1 MTFTSGTQANQ
12 IMCLTLVDKIE
23 LSKYT
28 IFRII
33 TDFYMKQ
40 PSNSISAWWL
50 AKNYDLKNF
59 LMMHASPLNHSNLI
73 CAHGWN
79 GEYRIF
85 ERNFNS
91 CTRFQ
96 RMILHLLSLE
106 ITTTSYWTRTSA
118 LGKLPHL
125 PKKEMF
131 NFMRKWWCGFCIIS
145 NQEQIQ
151 RYRVIHG
158 KVW

>member
-1 MTFTSGTQANQ
+1 MDKFSSNHVLRQVWKFDSKGHLNSEQICKGIDFPKLQRKSMSSQICSEIKWPLLQDMIRNNQANQ

-59 LMMHASPLNHSNLI
+59 LIDSCFTIKSFKFNLCTWLERWVSN
-73 CAHGWN
+73 
-79 GEYRIF
+79 F
-85 ERNFNS
+85 
-91 CTRFQ
+91 
-96 RMILHLLSLE
+96 
-106 ITTTSYWTRTSA
+106 WT
-118 LGKLPHL
+118 K
-125 PKKEMF
+125 F
-131 NFMRKWWCGFCIIS
+131 
-145 NQEQIQ
+145 
-151 RYRVIHG
+151 
-158 KVW
+158 